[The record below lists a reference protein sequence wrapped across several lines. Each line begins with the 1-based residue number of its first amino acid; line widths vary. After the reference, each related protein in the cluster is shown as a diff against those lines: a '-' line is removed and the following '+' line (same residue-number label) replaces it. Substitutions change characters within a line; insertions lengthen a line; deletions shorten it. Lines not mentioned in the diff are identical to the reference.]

1 MPFSHVRL
9 TPFEIYSPSEV
20 SILKDKDGWTESG
33 LVMAAEISYWNC
45 LLAGRSAVSLIVY
58 MFGVISTL
66 HDVFVIVSKQ
76 VT

>member
-1 MPFSHVRL
+1 M
-9 TPFEIYSPSEV
+9 
-20 SILKDKDGWTESG
+20 SILNERDGCTESG

-45 LLAGRSAVSLIVY
+45 LLAGRSAVSFIVY
-58 MFGVISTL
+58 IFGVISTL